1 MRGEAPTL
9 AGRLLARAEPG
20 AVLIDGATRRL
31 IGDFFTYR
39 DLGSGANAAV
49 AATVHAWQV
58 LSANAIDDRF
68 EALRGRTTTRRLV
81 GREEELRSLLNR
93 RWAQARSGEGCV
105 VLIAGE
111 PGIGKSRL
119 TQCLQQVLQ
128 GEPHA
133 IWRFFCSPHGVAG
146 RSSSSGTSDECAV
159 QTMAG
164 LFSEAR
170 QTLDAGIQAA
180 EQTEERWANAEL
192 WRLRGASALAA
203 RGAAG
208 VGEAAEYFRRAIDVV
223 GQQESRLRGLRVATN
238 LARLLADEGRIEA
251 AREMLINALG
261 PICGGAD
268 TPDPKEAHD
277 LLRKGTSDLVRAP

>member
-1 MRGEAPTL
+1 MPYGAFSAPRTGLPADPHHPVPQMSAQQRKEAAFTGFVSQLEGPSAQQPVLLLCEDAHWLDPSSLELLTLLVEPRTL
-9 AGRLLARAEPG
+9 AMRPVFLSGLAE
-20 AVLIDGATRRL
+20 
-31 IGDFFTYR
+31 
-39 DLGSGANAAV
+39 
-49 AATVHAWQV
+49 
-58 LSANAIDDRF
+58 
-68 EALRGRTTTRRLV
+68 
-81 GREEELRSLLNR
+81 
-93 RWAQARSGEGCV
+93 
-105 VLIAGE
+105 
-111 PGIGKSRL
+111 
-119 TQCLQQVLQ
+119 
-128 GEPHA
+128 
-133 IWRFFCSPHGVAG
+133 
-146 RSSSSGTSDECAV
+146 V

-208 VGEAAEYFRRAIDVV
+208 AGEAAEYFRRAIDVV